1 MRQQNAMSRPRLS
14 SADRRDAILTVALR
28 VFAEHGF
35 DKTKVEWIAQQSDIS
50 QALIYRHFPTK
61 THLYRG
67 VLRRVLEG
75 QDRAFVAFGEL
86 EPSGEGLARLV
97 AQRMVIT
104 IAARSSAA
112 ENGARLVLRSIA
124 GDGSLARLI
133 YRRVRRKSL
142 PSLSATLAT
151 AYAAGDIEGDLL
163 SADNM
168 IAFIEHVA
176 ATMQVVRTTEPPVI
190 DYTGDD
196 HSLLRSSIV
205 FCARGIGLRPALVE
219 RATQI
224 GREYLERQQTA

>member
-1 MRQQNAMSRPRLS
+1 MGRPRLS

-61 THLYRG
+61 SHLYRG

-75 QDRAFVAFGEL
+75 QDRAFVAFGQL
-86 EPSGEGLARLV
+86 EPSGQGLARLV
-97 AQRMVIT
+97 AQRLVIS
-104 IAARSSAA
+104 IAARNNAA

-133 YRRVRRKSL
+133 YRRVKRKSL
-142 PSLSATLAT
+142 PALSATLAT
-151 AYAAGDIEGDLL
+151 AVAVGDIQGDLL
-163 SADNM
+163 PAENI

-176 ATMQVVRTTEPPVI
+176 ATMQVARTTEPPVI
-190 DYTGDD
+190 DYAGDD
-196 HSLLRSSIV
+196 HALLHNSIV

-219 RATQI
+219 LATQI
-224 GREYLERQQTA
+224 GRELLEAQQNG

>member
-1 MRQQNAMSRPRLS
+1 MGRPRLS

-61 THLYRG
+61 SHLYRG

-75 QDRAFVAFGEL
+75 QDRAFLAFGEL
-86 EPSGEGLARLV
+86 EASGEGLARLV
-97 AQRMVIT
+97 ARRMTIA
-104 IAARSSAA
+104 IAARSDAA
-112 ENGARLVLRSIA
+112 ENGARLVFRSIA

-133 YRRVRRKSL
+133 YRRVKRKSL
-142 PSLSATLAT
+142 PSLSATLT
-151 AYAAGDIEGDLL
+151 AAHAAGDIEGDLL
-163 SADNM
+163 SAENT

-176 ATMQVVRTTEPPVI
+176 ATMQVVRTTEPPVME
-190 DYTGDD
+190 YTGDD
-196 HSLLRSSIV
+196 QALLRSSIV

-219 RATQI
+219 RAAEI
-224 GREYLERQQTA
+224 GRTYLEAQRTA